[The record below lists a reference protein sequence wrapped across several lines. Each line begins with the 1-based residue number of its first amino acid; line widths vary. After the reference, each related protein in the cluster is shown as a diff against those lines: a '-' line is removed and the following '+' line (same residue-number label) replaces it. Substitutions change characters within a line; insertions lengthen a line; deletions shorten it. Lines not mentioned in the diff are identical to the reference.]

1 MPAKNV
7 YFETNGVAW
16 NDYKPV
22 GTASV
27 LGNAIILDATTSAQ
41 IVIDIALGNPS
52 LLGNSCGAL
61 DKVFITYPDG
71 TVDTIFQAAY
81 GCGTFPAMMCVPSYC
96 TGSFKTT
103 INLSNISSLQGQSI
117 TLSATSFGGP
127 FGAAQNNWVLAA
139 YVIETIPQTSATL
152 QITVDAGGRGLANAL
167 IAATDNT
174 IDYSQTLKT
183 DSSGVAT
190 LTGINVGDSVT
201 LSVSETGYS
210 TVHQTVSILYANS
223 ATTIPLVATTSGQI
237 TNIIK
242 YVGVAAGLAAGGLVA
257 YEVAKTVSEHEEI
270 NVEKANRA

>member
-52 LLGNSCGAL
+52 LLGNACGVL
-61 DKVFITYPDG
+61 DKVNLTYPDG
-71 TVDTIFQAAY
+71 TVDTLYDAAY
-81 GCGTFPAMMCVPSYC
+81 GCGTFPIICGCP
-96 TGSFKTT
+96 GSFRKSIT
-103 INLSNISSLQGQSI
+103 LSNATNYAGQSF
-117 TLSATSFGGP
+117 TLSATSFGTP
-127 FGAAQNNWVLAA
+127 FGAAQNDWVLTA

-190 LTGINVGDSVT
+190 FTGINVGDSVT

>member
-127 FGAAQNNWVLAA
+127 FGAAQNDWVLTA